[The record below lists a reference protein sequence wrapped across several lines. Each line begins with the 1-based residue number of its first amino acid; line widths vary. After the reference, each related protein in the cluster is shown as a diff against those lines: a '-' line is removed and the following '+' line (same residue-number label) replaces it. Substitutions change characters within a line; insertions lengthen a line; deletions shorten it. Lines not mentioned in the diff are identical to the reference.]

1 MPSHATVATFRV
13 DLANEAAQRDFLAK
27 VIVPGIRSAPGVV
40 SGTWTLD
47 RERSESVVLITYESR
62 EAAEA
67 MVANILGNAEN
78 QRASGLELVEVRI
91 VEVAAT
97 T

>member
-1 MPSHATVATFRV
+1 MPSHATAATFRI
-13 DLANEAAQRDFLAK
+13 DLEHEAAQREVLEK

-47 RERSESVVLITYESR
+47 RDRSETLVVITYEAR

-67 MVANILGNAEN
+67 MASNIRGNAEN
-78 QRASGLELVEVRI
+78 QRASGLELIEVRI
-91 VEVAAT
+91 LEVLAT

>member
-1 MPSHATVATFRV
+1 VPTHATAATFRM
-13 DLANEAAQRDFLAK
+13 DLANEAAQRDALTQM
-27 VIVPGIRSAPGVV
+27 IVPGVRAAPGVV

-47 RERSESVVLITYESR
+47 RDKSETLVLITYESR

-67 MVANILGNAEN
+67 MASNIRGNAEN
-78 QRASGLELVEVRI
+78 QRASGLELVEVRLL
-91 VEVAAT
+91 EVVAT

>member
-1 MPSHATVATFRV
+1 M
-13 DLANEAAQRDFLAK
+13 DLANEPAQREGLEK
-27 VIVPGIRSAPGVV
+27 VIVPGVRGAPGVV
-40 SGTWTLD
+40 SGTWTVD

-62 EAAEA
+62 EAAQA
-67 MVANILGNAEN
+67 MAANIRGNAEN
-78 QRASGLELVEVRI
+78 QRASGLELIEVRI